1 MTVDE
6 SRSWLI
12 TSSLAITAAQ
22 MVFLIT
28 APVVGYPLQY
38 PKNLDLLQI
47 VTPVFLGYLGAAAHF
62 IFRNP
67 APEVHVQNKFLGLLV
82 RGPLIIYVVVTG
94 SALGAFGYANRPSA
108 APGTGM
114 SVPNLATTL
123 SLSLGLLA
131 ATTSVINSYLFA
143 APLSGD
149 TAAPTTPVSTTLV
162 STTPVSTT
170 PKE

>member
-6 SRSWLI
+6 SRTWLI
-12 TSSLAITAAQ
+12 TSSLVITAAQ

-28 APVVGYPLQY
+28 APVVGFPLQY

-67 APEVHVQNKFLGLLV
+67 VPEVSVQNRYLGLLV
-82 RGPLIIYVVVTG
+82 RGPLAIYVIVTG
-94 SALGAFGYANRPSA
+94 SALAAFGYANRADA
-108 APGTGM
+108 AAGTGI
-114 SVPNLATTL
+114 SVPNLATIL

-143 APLSGD
+143 APLPGG
-149 TAAPTTPVSTTLV
+149 TPG
-162 STTPVSTT
+162 PDAR
-170 PKE
+170 